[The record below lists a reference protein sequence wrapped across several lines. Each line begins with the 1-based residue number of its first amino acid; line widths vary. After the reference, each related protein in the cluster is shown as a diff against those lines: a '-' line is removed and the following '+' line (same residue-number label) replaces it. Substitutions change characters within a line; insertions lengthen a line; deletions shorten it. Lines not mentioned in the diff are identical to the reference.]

1 MYCRGVDKEVKRIDK
16 VESCVLLYQ
25 TRRAFNYYEDSTK
38 ASQRSK
44 ENRGFPEQKPYY
56 ICQGYTTETFLLGL
70 QSSRIEF
77 HSFEGIKVNT
87 FSITRTDQS
96 EYFCEQAEELLT
108 YYIVQRM
115 SFVEMTYLQIGDY
128 KIHKKKLVIV

>member
-1 MYCRGVDKEVKRIDK
+1 M
-16 VESCVLLYQ
+16 ESNPGYLFKSFLLYC
-25 TRRAFNYYEDSTK
+25 EVSTK
-38 ASQRSK
+38 AYR
-44 ENRGFPEQKPYY
+44 
-56 ICQGYTTETFLLGL
+56 GYTTETFLLGL

-128 KIHKKKLVIV
+128 KIHKKTGNCITKFLKAFLINEV